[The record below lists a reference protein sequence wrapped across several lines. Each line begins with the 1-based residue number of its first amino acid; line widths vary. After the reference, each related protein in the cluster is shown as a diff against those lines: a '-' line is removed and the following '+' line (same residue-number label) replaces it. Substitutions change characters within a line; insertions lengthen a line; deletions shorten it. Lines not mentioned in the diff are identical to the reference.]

1 MSPIIFT
8 EITNPEFE
16 KLPIYKLDD
25 LFLNYDDLPVEHK
38 KRNAFRVRFYAL
50 RIDPQDPREVVQAF
64 NPKTLETY
72 SCSNISEPSKGKQ

>member
-50 RIDPQDPREVVQAF
+50 RIDPQAL
-64 NPKTLETY
+64 NPNTLETY

>member
-50 RIDPQDPREVVQAF
+50 RIDP
-64 NPKTLETY
+64 
-72 SCSNISEPSKGKQ
+72 